1 MKPQFISIEG
11 LEGAGKS
18 TQRDVLA
25 AWVAE
30 RYGQPVVTREP
41 GGTPMAEQ
49 IRDVLLAHHEEPVDV
64 WTELLLMF
72 ASRRQHLSATIQPAL
87 ASGLWVVSDR
97 FTDASY
103 AYQGGGRGIVWEHIA
118 ELEQLVLQGVRPDLT
133 VWLDCPAEVGL
144 ARARQ
149 RGELDRI
156 ETEDIAFFER
166 CRAAYERR
174 RSEDPQ
180 RIVRLDAT
188 GTIESVS
195 AALIQALE
203 ARYP

>member
-1 MKPQFISIEG
+1 
-11 LEGAGKS
+11 
-18 TQRDVLA
+18 
-25 AWVAE
+25 
-30 RYGQPVVTREP
+30 
-41 GGTPMAEQ
+41 MAEQ
-49 IRDVLLAHHEEPVDV
+49 IREVLLAHHDEQVDV
-64 WTELLLMF
+64 WTELLLVF
-72 ASRRQHLSATIQPAL
+72 AARRQHLSAAIRPAL
-87 ASGLWVVSDR
+87 TRGEWVVSDR

-103 AYQGGGRGIVWEHIA
+103 AYQGGGRGIPWDHIVS
-118 ELEQLVLQGVRPDLT
+118 LESRVLEGFKPDLT
-133 VWLDCPAEVGL
+133 LWLDCPVEVGL

-174 RSEDPQ
+174 CNEDPR

-188 GTIESVS
+188 GTIEAVS

-203 ARYP
+203 ARYS